1 MAKNTVASWASNPD
15 EEIFLSSLPILY
27 DIIYMQSIDLRSFA
41 IHMLTNKP
49 FRQLCDGL
57 KSGTL
62 LPATVRAEILASDQ
76 VVQVADRKIEVDAVV
91 EFSLTDSSQK
101 PIKAAIEFKSRLTPM
116 ALEGAVHQVLRIRN
130 ELRSVAEYGDLYPMI
145 AAPYLSDS
153 VQQRCKELGVGYI
166 DLNGNFLLAHQGVYV
181 DVVRPATVFK
191 NPQGVKR
198 IFAGRSRRII
208 RVLLVNPFQPF
219 RLEELAA
226 EAELSVGQAF
236 QVTKRLLEDGL
247 LERTSEG
254 RVLTKPRQLLR
265 LFAKELKSDY
275 LENRQVFHGFTETPL
290 REFSDRLGEVCDQKG
305 IPCAFTLTS
314 GLEPHERNLR
324 EDLAAAYIG
333 APAGEIRDALR
344 LEAVGKGANVLLMTP
359 PEPDNSNAGG
369 VFYRTRK
376 LTNGLTG
383 VNLIQL
389 FVDFTLQS
397 GRGEEQAEFLIEHAL
412 GFRE

>member
-1 MAKNTVASWASNPD
+1 M
-15 EEIFLSSLPILY
+15 
-27 DIIYMQSIDLRSFA
+27 
-41 IHMLTNKP
+41 
-49 FRQLCDGL
+49 
-57 KSGTL
+57 
-62 LPATVRAEILASDQ
+62 
-76 VVQVADRKIEVDAVV
+76 
-91 EFSLTDSSQK
+91 
-101 PIKAAIEFKSRLTPM
+101 
-116 ALEGAVHQVLRIRN
+116 
-130 ELRSVAEYGDLYPMI
+130 
-145 AAPYLSDS
+145 
-153 VQQRCKELGVGYI
+153 
-166 DLNGNFLLAHQGVYV
+166 
-181 DVVRPATVFK
+181 
-191 NPQGVKR
+191 
-198 IFAGRSRRII
+198 
-208 RVLLVNPFQPF
+208 
-219 RLEELAA
+219 
-226 EAELSVGQAF
+226 
-236 QVTKRLLEDGL
+236 TKRLLEDGL

-290 REFSDRLGEVCDQKG
+290 REFSDRLGKVCDQKG

-383 VNLIQL
+383 ANLIQL

-397 GRGEEQAEFLIEHAL
+397 CLGEEQAEFLIEHAL

>member
-1 MAKNTVASWASNPD
+1 M
-15 EEIFLSSLPILY
+15 
-27 DIIYMQSIDLRSFA
+27 
-41 IHMLTNKP
+41 HMLTNKP

-62 LPATVRAEILASDQ
+62 LPTTMHAEILASDQ
-76 VVQVADRKIEVDAVV
+76 TVQVADRRIEVDVVV

-130 ELRSVAEYGDLYPMI
+130 ELRSVAEYGDLYPMV

-181 DVVRPATVFK
+181 DVARPAAVFK

-208 RVLLVNPFQPF
+208 RVLLANPFKPF
-219 RLEELAA
+219 RLEELSS

-265 LFAKELKSDY
+265 LFAKELKNDY
-275 LENRQVFHGFTETPL
+275 VENRLVFHGFSEMPL
-290 REFSDRLGEVCDQKG
+290 REFADRLSGMCEQKG
-305 IPCAFTLTS
+305 IPCVFTLTS

-324 EDLAAAYIG
+324 EDLTAAYIG
-333 APAGEIRDALR
+333 VPAQEIRDALR

-359 PEPDNSNAGG
+359 PEPDNTSAGG
-369 VFYRTRK
+369 VFYLPRK